1 MTHIYNFNER
11 ETLTSTRYQVEGTN
25 QKQPT
30 RCRKITRAGHTRQ
43 YCRENV
49 TMFSGHKVVCYC
61 IITIFGVATPSRPKK
76 NFRGSITLSRSYKI
90 IACPAL
96 KITKKKWKTV
106 RYRKVQE
113 SSRIVTEKLY
123 FSLYIELS

>member
-30 RCRKITRAGHTRQ
+30 RCWKITRAGHTRQ
-43 YCRENV
+43 YCRENM

-96 KITKKKWKTV
+96 KITKKKRKTV
-106 RYRKVQE
+106 RNRKVAE
-113 SSRIVTEKLY
+113 WLLKNCTLVYS
-123 FSLYIELS
+123 